1 MSQPGVNVIGTGDAK
16 LPQPGAP
23 GQDSHLR
30 PANAATPP
38 LAAPV
43 PAAGGSDLP
52 AAATAPECVAAPP
65 PGEATPPQRLRLSTI
80 LLELVRTGSIVPASE
95 GSSAPSSSLSIGEDE
110 PEAEEGAAPECRR
123 KRNRIPSN
131 ITVGEILD
139 RTRHAGFGFLIALLA
154 VLSMPFPGISVP
166 FGLAI
171 AFGALQMICGFH
183 RPWLPQRIRRYAISI
198 GTLAWIEKHLYR
210 WTRGLEK
217 LVRPRFE
224 PLTRGPFWILCG
236 VGVLSMAVG
245 LALPIPI
252 PFSNLFFIIPL
263 LIFAIGL
270 MENDGLVVMLG
281 FAVTTIDILLAIWF
295 SEYVIRAITAVIRYF
310 GFA

>member
-1 MSQPGVNVIGTGDAK
+1 MSQSGVHVIGAEDAAR
-16 LPQPGAP
+16 PQTPAPQEQPSPAKPADAAPPESNSQGSGTSARAP
-23 GQDSHLR
+23 GDD
-30 PANAATPP
+30 
-38 LAAPV
+38 V
-43 PAAGGSDLP
+43 IGS
-52 AAATAPECVAAPP
+52 PP
-65 PGEATPPQRLRLSTI
+65 PGEAPPPQRLRLSTI
-80 LLELVRTGSIVPASE
+80 LLELVRTGSIVPSSE
-95 GSSAPSSSLSIGEDE
+95 ATRSAAPSLSIGDE
-110 PEAEEGAAPECRR
+110 EHDAEEGAAPEGRR
-123 KRNRIPSN
+123 KRKRIPSN

-236 VGVLSMAVG
+236 VGILTMAVG

-281 FAVTTIDILLAIWF
+281 FAVTAIDILLAIWF
-295 SEYVIRAITAVIRYF
+295 SEYVVRAITAVIRYF
-310 GFA
+310 GIA